1 MEFRPT
7 AEKERRGVSLAN
19 KLPAF
24 QFYPGDWLKDP
35 NLRRCSK
42 AAKGVWIDMM
52 CLMFECE
59 DRGILASG
67 GVPWTKEEISAAI
80 GGDHA
85 ENLACIEELL
95 RKGVVSLTKL
105 GAISNR
111 RMVRDEEMRA
121 NHRAR
126 QHKYRK
132 SLQINKNGDAD
143 VTHDVTRV
151 SHPSSS
157 SSSLS
162 TKSSGISESSDLAE
176 SRGCITFC
184 AEPKQVRSAPE
195 ASVPTRH
202 LPTSGSSETRTKRR
216 QAKAEALP
224 PGELAGTLPLN
235 DGSLFPIS
243 KSQIAEWGELYPAV
257 DVMQECREMKGW
269 LSAHPSRRKTR
280 RGILKFVHSWLS
292 REQDKVHVSW
302 DKGRS
307 LPYAPAQRSSGAN
320 QRVSANQE
328 AIRRAVE
335 RRGIF
340 DFGPTDNADHEG
352 VSASGTRGI
361 AGDFSAGIR
370 DSGGASWLAA
380 REGSDADDAGHA
392 GPEILSPSI
401 RTRRGA

>member
-1 MEFRPT
+1 MEFRST
-7 AEKERRGVSLAN
+7 AKKERRGVSLAN

-162 TKSSGISESSDLAE
+162 TKSSGISESS
-176 SRGCITFC
+176 GCITSC
-184 AEPKQVRSAPE
+184 AEPKQVCSAPE

-202 LPTSGSSETRTKRR
+202 LPRSGISETRKKRHP
-216 QAKAEALP
+216 ATIAGPETLP

-243 KSQIAEWGELYPAV
+243 KSQ
-257 DVMQECREMKGW
+257 
-269 LSAHPSRRKTR
+269 
-280 RGILKFVHSWLS
+280 
-292 REQDKVHVSW
+292 
-302 DKGRS
+302 
-307 LPYAPAQRSSGAN
+307 
-320 QRVSANQE
+320 
-328 AIRRAVE
+328 
-335 RRGIF
+335 
-340 DFGPTDNADHEG
+340 
-352 VSASGTRGI
+352 
-361 AGDFSAGIR
+361 
-370 DSGGASWLAA
+370 
-380 REGSDADDAGHA
+380 
-392 GPEILSPSI
+392 
-401 RTRRGA
+401 